1 MFICRNDTS
10 LFEGINIDICGSLYS
25 RNKKTEKSNKLKIGS
40 LIARQHIN
48 ESRLR
53 VLLELIK

>member
-1 MFICRNDTS
+1 MIPVYLKVEILIFVVVYIVDVRK
-10 LFEGINIDICGSLYS
+10 G
-25 RNKKTEKSNKLKIGS
+25 NKLKIGS
-40 LIARQHIN
+40 LIVRQHIN